1 MMLSYLAPDRSNFPG
16 CHSSR
21 SSFVVLLFISFI
33 FCASSTSVFAQ
44 TGELTDDVVR
54 VRTDLVTVPAFV
66 RDTKGRRISGLTQSD
81 FTVSDNKQTVTLSY
95 FAAGTEHVALAFAL
109 DTSGSIREVISQQRE
124 AALALFSR
132 FGHGSRVAV
141 LHFGEKAALTVPFT
155 TDASAAQ
162 SAFSVHTSPN
172 QHTAIFDAAA
182 AAVHAFIT
190 PGSNLAERR
199 ILVLISDG
207 LDTASTVRAA
217 EVINEARSSGV
228 SIYIIHLPLFTP
240 RDGQLIPRP
249 ASRGFRELAEKTGGR
264 YFMVGDAKSALN
276 PQAVPD
282 LASVFQAIEEDL
294 QGQYVLGF
302 YPDDAARQTS
312 MHRIEIN
319 LTQRNARKLHVQ
331 PLREEYNLKQ

>member
-1 MMLSYLAPDRSNFPG
+1 MMLSYLAPDRSNFPR

-21 SSFVVLLFISFI
+21 SSFVILLFIPFL
-33 FCASSTSVFAQ
+33 FYASSISVFAQ
-44 TGELTDDVVR
+44 TDELTDDVVR

-81 FTVSDNKQTVTLSY
+81 FTVYDNKQTVTLSY

-155 TDASAAQ
+155 TDASVAQ
-162 SAFSVHTSPN
+162 SAFGVHTSPN

-199 ILVLISDG
+199 ILILISDG

-217 EVINEARSSGV
+217 EVINEARSSAV
-228 SIYIIHLPLFTP
+228 SIYVIHLPLFTP

-249 ASRGFRELAEKTGGR
+249 ASKGFRELAEKTGGR

-282 LASVFQAIEEDL
+282 LAPVFQAIEEDL

-312 MHRIEIN
+312 LHRIEIN